1 MNNLPYV
8 TAAGN
13 VSKAL
18 NAIKAAATPERVS
31 QDFVKT
37 ILGISGGSGDQM
49 TSYLKK
55 LGFADSTGTPT
66 DVYKRFRSNE
76 AASKLACAEAVR
88 HGYKPL
94 FVKNEF
100 CYKLNDADLRGLM
113 VEVTGQAADSTA
125 IACTFSCF
133 KHLKQ
138 FANFDGNAVVTVT
151 TQIDDQ
157 EQPEDK
163 PDVTQQNN
171 NSKLGLSLS
180 YTINLNLP
188 ATSDVAVFN
197 AIFKSLKENLLKE

>member
-1 MNNLPYV
+1 MSNLPYI

-13 VSKAL
+13 IPKAL
-18 NAIKAAATPERVS
+18 NAIKSAATPERVS

-66 DVYKRFRSNE
+66 DIYKRFRSNDS
-76 AASKLACAEAVR
+76 ASKLACAEAIR
-88 HGYKPL
+88 HGYNPL

-100 CYKLNDADLRGLM
+100 CYKLNDADLKGLM
-113 VEVTGQAADSTA
+113 VEVTGQAADSNA
-125 IACTFSCF
+125 ISFIFSCF

-138 FANFDGNAVVTVT
+138 FANFESVAPVPVI
-151 TQIDDQ
+151 TQFDNQDRSD
-157 EQPEDK
+157 DK
-163 PDVTQQNN
+163 PDFSQPNN
-171 NSKLGLSLS
+171 SSKLGLSLS